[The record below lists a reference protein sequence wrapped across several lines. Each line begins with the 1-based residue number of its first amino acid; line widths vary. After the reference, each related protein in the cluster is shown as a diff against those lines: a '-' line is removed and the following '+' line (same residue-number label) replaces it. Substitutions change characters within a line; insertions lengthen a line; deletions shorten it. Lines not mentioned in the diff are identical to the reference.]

1 MLPYP
6 GNVSPT
12 NMLYLSNSLVPV
24 HRLDIRTWNPD
35 QESTH
40 PHISDTVVMP
50 PDGYKLSEGS
60 LPRRIAST
68 TVLSSF
74 AVSLIASHPKLRQFQ
89 VPSVPSFLSIHSMH
103 LLLILSAD
111 LRISNPRF
119 RLILPKLSLFFKAS
133 IFPSA
138 FFSFQH
144 PPGTVPI
151 HLESVNEGVWV
162 SVVSR
167 PRTMVSWRRWY
178 QSVTQTF

>member
-89 VPSVPSFLSIHSMH
+89 VPSVPSFSKYTFH
-103 LLLILSAD
+103 
-111 LRISNPRF
+111 
-119 RLILPKLSLFFKAS
+119 AS
-133 IFPSA
+133 IVNIVCRSP
-138 FFSFQH
+138 
-144 PPGTVPI
+144 
-151 HLESVNEGVWV
+151 HLKS
-162 SVVSR
+162 
-167 PRTMVSWRRWY
+167 
-178 QSVTQTF
+178 

>member
-89 VPSVPSFLSIHSMH
+89 VPSVPSFLSMH

-119 RLILPKLSLFFKAS
+119 RLILPKLSLFFKPS
-133 IFPSA
+133 IYLS
-138 FFSFQH
+138 FSFLFVSASTGYCSD
-144 PPGTVPI
+144 PPGVR
-151 HLESVNEGVWV
+151 E
-162 SVVSR
+162 
-167 PRTMVSWRRWY
+167 
-178 QSVTQTF
+178 